1 MRSIDQ
7 ILKDKGPEIFSIG
20 PDEPV
25 LAALRKMA
33 DKHCGALIV
42 MRGATLVGI
51 FSERDYARKV
61 VLLGRTSADTPVS
74 QIMSSPVMTVA
85 RSASVNDCLQLM
97 TEKRIRHLPV
107 VDGDRVAGVL
117 SIGDLVKAVIDDQ
130 RTQIEDLE
138 RFIRS

>member
-1 MRSIDQ
+1 MRSVDQ
-7 ILKDKGPEIFSIG
+7 ILKGKGPEIYSVG

-25 LAALRKMA
+25 LAALRTMA
-33 DKHCGALIV
+33 DKHCGALAV

-61 VLLGRTSADTPVS
+61 VLLGRSSSDTPVS
-74 QIMSSPVMTVA
+74 QVMSSKVTTVQ
-85 RSASVNDCLQLM
+85 RDITVNVCLSLM

-107 VDGDRVAGVL
+107 VDGDKVVGML

-130 RTQIEDLE
+130 QHQIEDLE